1 MSKQSNS
8 IVYREDVIPFVAAA
22 AGYCALVE
30 PQSTPGWTRETLA
43 ECRARLAEVYAQGI
57 ALRRTDFLPPDDP
70 EQHIR
75 QEDYD
80 AVRSRLE
87 KTFGEYD
94 RFLTTQVEE
103 MKYSDVPVSVSTSE
117 LLADLY
123 QALGDTVWAFRGKDE
138 PQMILALEEIR
149 DQLQHELGALLLIVL
164 KQLHDLLLH
173 PDFEPY
179 STAQDH

>member
-1 MSKQSNS
+1 MRNQSNS
-8 IVYREDVIPFVAAA
+8 IAYREEVIRFVAAA
-22 AGYCALVE
+22 ASYCALVE
-30 PQSTPGWTRETLA
+30 PQSTPRWSRQTLD
-43 ECRARLAEVYAQGI
+43 ECRCRLAEVYAAGG
-57 ALRRTDFLPPDDP
+57 ALRRAEFLPPGDL

-87 KTFGEYD
+87 KAFGEYD

-103 MKYSDVPVSVSTSE
+103 MKYSEVPVSASTSE

-123 QALGDTVWAFRGKDE
+123 QALGDAVWAFREKNE

-149 DQLQHELGALLLIVL
+149 DQLSHELGGLLLILL

-179 STAQDH
+179 ATQDH